1 MMDDP
6 YTVLNVYPDCTYE
19 EAKAAYRKAALM
31 HHPDR
36 HPPARKDEAARRFR
50 ILAQAFHQICS
61 ELGHPIEP
69 TDVKPGGSPARSSSS
84 SRKSHSTTPTVITAK
99 NSPAPNGKAPAL
111 TRGPSVKA
119 ISQPPKVQKA
129 ISGKAEPA
137 GRSENALQARPP
149 ATKSHPKAS
158 QVDEPEEE
166 YSSEESEH
174 EPSYNSRQPSRL
186 PPSTSERNEHV
197 AEYPI
202 DHYSGHPRPQ
212 SSRRS
217 SFTHPRG
224 DLSRSREPVNDYHH
238 HHHPLG
244 PKQYARQPQYPEH
257 REQLYSLPG
266 NGGRDKEWDFGLG
279 GDDFFSSGADRFGPG
294 SSMMNDMSSGF
305 DRMMST
311 AFKGLNM
318 AGPDPAELARMDSG
332 QNCSMRMR
340 QSKMVMGRTEDGT
353 WAGKRMEKQM
363 NMADGRIEV
372 NENAQDIRMGGRAGG
387 SSRYPP
393 RNGNVRGN
401 AEDWDPPPAYQGGG
415 EENYGPEGYGPNM
428 QQYQP
433 GYQHPQP
440 RHGGH
445 PAALDQGGYGGYGEM
460 VPGPRRQASVSRSR
474 HSASGVDGY
483 PDGGGRL
490 QRRPSSRFDY
500 GSELAHA
507 SRPPPM
513 GHPAAFAVGPPP
525 MGRSLAR
532 RPSGDVGARY

>member
-1 MMDDP
+1 MNTWP
-6 YTVLNVYPDCTYE
+6 SIRSTTILATHGLNPAAAPRLPIPGAIFLAVESPSTTIITTTTHLGLNSTPDSHNTLSIENNCT
-19 EAKAAYRKAALM
+19 AYRAM
-31 HHPDR
+31 VDG
-36 HPPARKDEAARRFR
+36 
-50 ILAQAFHQICS
+50 I
-61 ELGHPIEP
+61 
-69 TDVKPGGSPARSSSS
+69 
-84 SRKSHSTTPTVITAK
+84 KSGT
-99 NSPAPNGKAPAL
+99 
-111 TRGPSVKA
+111 
-119 ISQPPKVQKA
+119 
-129 ISGKAEPA
+129 SG
-137 GRSENALQARPP
+137 
-149 ATKSHPKAS
+149 
-158 QVDEPEEE
+158 
-166 YSSEESEH
+166 
-174 EPSYNSRQPSRL
+174 
-186 PPSTSERNEHV
+186 
-197 AEYPI
+197 
-202 DHYSGHPRPQ
+202 
-212 SSRRS
+212 
-217 SFTHPRG
+217 
-224 DLSRSREPVNDYHH
+224 
-238 HHHPLG
+238 
-244 PKQYARQPQYPEH
+244 
-257 REQLYSLPG
+257 
-266 NGGRDKEWDFGLG
+266 WG

-507 SRPPPM
+507 SRPLQW
-513 GHPAAFAVGPPP
+513 VI
-525 MGRSLAR
+525 RQ
-532 RPSGDVGARY
+532 PSP

>member
-149 ATKSHPKAS
+149 ATKSHPK
-158 QVDEPEEE
+158 
-166 YSSEESEH
+166 
-174 EPSYNSRQPSRL
+174 L
-186 PPSTSERNEHV
+186 PRSMSPKRSTPQKNPSTSHLTTPANHLGFLHRLQNAMNTWPSIRSTTILATHGLNP
-197 AEYPI
+197 AAAPRLPI
-202 DHYSGHPRPQ
+202 PGAIFLAVESP
-212 SSRRS
+212 STTIITTT
-217 SFTHPRG
+217 TH
-224 DLSRSREPVNDYHH
+224 
-238 HHHPLG
+238 LG
-244 PKQYARQPQYPEH
+244 LNK
-257 REQLYSLPG
+257 
-266 NGGRDKEWDFGLG
+266 WDFGLG

-428 QQYQP
+428 QQYQ
-433 GYQHPQP
+433 HPQP